1 MHRIMNSPFR
11 LAVVFAWTMLVC
23 LPAHSQVEKNSQAAQ
38 AMSWESPLLG
48 KSISCAVRLPDS
60 DAEKNTVVVYM
71 KNLPAPRLGELDDE
85 TLIKGFLDQGIM
97 VIEADYEGD
106 PRAAAPELLP
116 EIDRWY
122 GYLFRTEEHPV
133 DNNWIYIVPEGYA
146 IDRKVQIC
154 EVRGMPVA
162 MDVIYPSGQNDPV
175 PLMLQITSTK
185 DPGKWINQ
193 RVYYIYG
200 LLTTGYAGAIMDYNG
215 GQRVSPVGRVFPEK
229 RAARLLRANAK
240 KWNLSGKLG
249 VTGHS
254 KGSSRAAKAAFVN
267 EAQWEDDPGPHGEQ
281 SARFQVV
288 LASAGQHAK
297 EFLIEDGYLDEV
309 SQAKRESALRQQ
321 KEESV
326 EEIRI
331 NSTCAYV
338 TPDDPPAFLCVG
350 ELDKKFRVAQMKR
363 LAAQCAKVGL
373 EHRFIIQK
381 GMDHMYIPDPEVIGE
396 IFHFFDRHL
405 KTEFADVEELPL
417 QKGLPDPFLMPDGK
431 RVQTLQDWRKQ
442 REYHK
447 AMLAHY
453 LYGHM
458 PPRPK
463 EIEIKQVGSES
474 IYNGRGVEEQ
484 YTLAIRRKGKSVTC
498 RFLIVRPSLKKRYP
512 TIIKND
518 RVSFDA
524 SPERSD
530 LSQSFDPG
538 SEAVKR
544 GYLLCRF
551 HRTDLASDDRE
562 AGREAGVYPLYPEY
576 DWGALAVWGWGHGV
590 VLDALDQLGVAD
602 MSKVIATGHSRGGK
616 AALCAGIY
624 DDRIAI
630 TAPNSSG
637 TGGTG
642 SLRYFEEGQKPQTIR
657 HHIGKNERWFHPRYF
672 QFADKE
678 DRLPFDAHFAKAVI
692 APRALVNC
700 HARQDYWAN
709 PYGTELTHRAAEV
722 VFEWLDA
729 GDRIGLHWRDGK
741 HAQNKEDWAALL
753 DFADNHFFDKKT
765 DRRFDNWNYPDAE
778 LPFDWKAPEMFPT
791 K

>member
-1 MHRIMNSPFR
+1 MNRIMTSAFWQ
-11 LAVVFAWTMLVC
+11 AAVFAWMMLAC
-23 LPAHSQVEKNSQAAQ
+23 LPAHSAVEKKSPAAQ
-38 AMSWESPLLG
+38 TMSWKSQLLG

-60 DAEKNTVVVYM
+60 DAEKSPVVVYM

-85 TLIKGFLDQGIM
+85 TLIKGFLDQGMM
-97 VIEADYEGD
+97 VIEADYQDD

-122 GYLFRTEEHPV
+122 GYLFRTEQYPV
-133 DNNWIYIVPEGYA
+133 DTNWIYIVPEGYA

-154 EVRGMPVA
+154 QVRGMPVA
-162 MDVIYPSGQNDPV
+162 MDVLYPSGQSDPV

-185 DPGKWINQ
+185 APGKWINQ
-193 RVYYIYG
+193 RAYYIYG

-215 GQRVSPVGRVFPEK
+215 GNRVSPVGRVFPEK
-229 RAARLLRANAK
+229 QAARLLRAKAK

-267 EAQWEDDPGPHGEQ
+267 EAEFEDDPGPHAEQ

-309 SQAKRESALRQQ
+309 SRAKRETALRQQ
-321 KEESV
+321 KEVPV

-338 TPDDPPAFLCVG
+338 TFDDPPAFLCVG

-396 IFHFFDRHL
+396 IFSFFDRHL
-405 KTEFADVEELPL
+405 KTDFVDVEDLPL
-417 QKGLPDPFLMPDGK
+417 QKGLPDPFLMPGGK
-431 RVQTLQDWRKQ
+431 RVQTRLNWETQ
-442 REYHK
+442 REYIK

-453 LYGHM
+453 LYGQI
-458 PPRPK
+458 PPLPK
-463 EIEIKQVGSES
+463 EIEVEQIGSEPV
-474 IYNGRGVEEQ
+474 YDGKGVEER
-484 YTLAIRRKGKSVTC
+484 YTLTIRRKGKSVTC

-524 SPERSD
+524 SPERD
-530 LSQSFDPG
+530 GPSQSFDPG
-538 SEAVKR
+538 YAAVKR

-551 HRTDLASDDRE
+551 HRTDLASDDRQ

-590 VLDALDQLGVAD
+590 VLNALDQLGVAD
-602 MSKVIATGHSRGGK
+602 MSKVVATGHSRGGK

-624 DDRIAI
+624 DDRITI

-657 HHIGKNERWFHPRYF
+657 HHIGRNERWFHPRFF

-678 DRLPFDAHFAKAVI
+678 NRLPFDAHFAKAVI

-709 PYGTELTHRAAEV
+709 PYGTELTHRAAKV

-729 GDRIGLHWRDGK
+729 GDRIGLHWRNGE
-741 HAQNKEDWAALL
+741 HAQNEEDWAALL
-753 DFADNHFFDKKT
+753 DFADHLFFDKKT
-765 DRRFDNWNYPDAE
+765 DRRFDNWNYPDAD
-778 LPFDWKAPEMFPT
+778 LPFDWKAPDVVPA